1 MDPTFVKSA
10 YDWLLELF
18 IYGPK
23 QVWRIS
29 CFGDFVR
36 MDVLVLALS
45 MRF

>member
-10 YDWLLELF
+10 HDWLLELF